1 MRWKWVRFHYV
12 LNRGIDH
19 VCRCRKENP
28 CKVTILETYA
38 SGQAY
43 KSHIASEHFQKYKQ
57 GTKHMIKTLVL
68 SDQTPLNPQSQVN
81 NFIQ

>member
-1 MRWKWVRFHYV
+1 M
-12 LNRGIDH
+12 
-19 VCRCRKENP
+19 
-28 CKVTILETYA
+28 ILETYA

-68 SDQTPLNPQSQVN
+68 SDQIPLNPQSQVN

>member
-1 MRWKWVRFHYV
+1 MYAVAE
-12 LNRGIDH
+12 
-19 VCRCRKENP
+19 KENP

-57 GTKHMIKTLVL
+57 GTKHMIKTFVL